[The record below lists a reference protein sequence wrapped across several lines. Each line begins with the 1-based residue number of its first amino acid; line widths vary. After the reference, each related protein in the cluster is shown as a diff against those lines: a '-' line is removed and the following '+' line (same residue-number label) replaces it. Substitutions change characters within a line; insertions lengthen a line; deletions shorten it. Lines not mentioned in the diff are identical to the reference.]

1 MEIFA
6 DLNSSGIYLSGDQV
20 KCEIAFS
27 NIHQVDP
34 ESLEDKLE
42 HVAWSSVQIQ
52 CVCQVAN
59 NNVAPS
65 RRESESNEMVQGT
78 SLQPQKDAFTQEVF
92 STKPKILFCDLTLE
106 RGESKVFQFEDQ
118 IPISAPH
125 SYNGRGIKYAYR
137 VIVATQRLN
146 QPICSLKLPFRVFSV
161 SNLTSEQDTANPNQ
175 QQLKPTITNPFLVKE
190 SKDSG
195 DKSNS
200 ILNLLQEP
208 SARRVATFYDVK
220 NMVGRVGRLCLFKTS
235 FRLGEEIMGLFDF
248 SESESQCMQYSVSLF
263 CEEQLKSQ
271 GGAVKRPKT
280 IMKQSHQEFSFGYDE
295 VKNITKNNFVFN
307 QFNEIFSLLQTN
319 FTLPIPLHGT
329 PSFSD
334 EKCSLDWM
342 LRFEFVIAAT
352 NADPISR
359 QPVLDQSATEG
370 HEWNGPAHVQVET
383 MTWNLP
389 ITVLPTNPNQVA
401 HVVNVQT
408 QYSMLI

>member
-1 MEIFA
+1 M
-6 DLNSSGIYLSGDQV
+6 
-20 KCEIAFS
+20 
-27 NIHQVDP
+27 
-34 ESLEDKLE
+34 
-42 HVAWSSVQIQ
+42 
-52 CVCQVAN
+52 
-59 NNVAPS
+59 
-65 RRESESNEMVQGT
+65 
-78 SLQPQKDAFTQEVF
+78 
-92 STKPKILFCDLTLE
+92 
-106 RGESKVFQFEDQ
+106 FQFEDQ

-295 VKNITKNNFVFN
+295 VCTKS
-307 QFNEIFSLLQTN
+307 QENE
-319 FTLPIPLHGT
+319 
-329 PSFSD
+329 D
-334 EKCSLDWM
+334 
-342 LRFEFVIAAT
+342 
-352 NADPISR
+352 
-359 QPVLDQSATEG
+359 
-370 HEWNGPAHVQVET
+370 
-383 MTWNLP
+383 
-389 ITVLPTNPNQVA
+389 
-401 HVVNVQT
+401 
-408 QYSMLI
+408 